1 MVRILRIVVL
11 LSIITLSMTAVS
23 IVGAGLLG
31 IIITPNYDYYQAAAQ
46 QQLGNRT
53 TTMAGN
59 QTMLVNQTTVMIE
72 NQTVME
78 NPDFDARLTGA
89 SEVPPVQ
96 TNASGLADLDV
107 EIEDGQQRVI
117 DYHLYINNIDRV
129 TQAHIRQGNSSEN
142 GPIIVP
148 LFNASAPTGPVT
160 GQIAEGHIT
169 PANFV
174 GPLLGKQLDDL
185 IALIQNGTTYVNV
198 HTEQNPQGE
207 IRGTVLLDDSAFEG
221 EEDDFEDDDEGEGE
235 EEEEEEEDD
244 NG

>member
-1 MVRILRIVVL
+1 MAKILRVVAL
-11 LSIITLSMTAVS
+11 ASIIAFSIAAA
-23 IVGAGLLG
+23 IVGGILG
-31 IIITPNYDYYQAAAQ
+31 IIIAPTHNNQATAQ
-46 QQLGNRT
+46 
-53 TTMAGN
+53 MMGN
-59 QTMLVNQTTVMIE
+59 QTTLMIE

-117 DYHLYINNIDRV
+117 DYHLYVNNIDRI
-129 TQAHIRQGNSSEN
+129 TQAHIHQGNSSEN

-148 LFNASAPTGPVT
+148 LFNASTPTRHVN
-160 GQIAEGHIT
+160 GQLAEGHIT
-169 PANFV
+169 PANFT
-174 GPLLGKQLDDL
+174 GPLQGKQLDDL
-185 IALIQNGTTYVNV
+185 IALMQNETTYVNV

-235 EEEEEEEDD
+235 EEEEENEDEND

>member
-1 MVRILRIVVL
+1 MAKILRVVAL
-11 LSIITLSMTAVS
+11 ASIIAFS
-23 IVGAGLLG
+23 IAAAIIGGILG
-31 IIITPNYDYYQAAAQ
+31 IIIAPTHNNQATAQ
-46 QQLGNRT
+46 
-53 TTMAGN
+53 M
-59 QTMLVNQTTVMIE
+59 
-72 NQTVME
+72 ME

-96 TNASGLADLDV
+96 TNASGFADLDV

-129 TQAHIRQGNSSEN
+129 TQAQIHQGNSSEN

-148 LFNASAPTGPVT
+148 LFNASSTPTGPVT
-160 GQIAEGHIT
+160 GQLADGHIT

-174 GPLLGKQLDDL
+174 GPLQGEQLDDL
-185 IALIQNGTTYVNV
+185 IALMQNETAYVNV

-207 IRGTVLLDDSAFEG
+207 IRGAVLLDDSAFEG
-221 EEDDFEDDDEGEGE
+221 EEDDFEDEDEGEGE
-235 EEEEEEEDD
+235 EDDFEDD

>member
-1 MVRILRIVVL
+1 MAKILTVVAL
-11 LSIITLSMTAVS
+11 ASIIAFSIAAA
-23 IVGAGLLG
+23 IVGGILG
-31 IIITPNYDYYQAAAQ
+31 IIIASTYNNQATAQ
-46 QQLGNRT
+46 
-53 TTMAGN
+53 M
-59 QTMLVNQTTVMIE
+59 
-72 NQTVME
+72 ME

-129 TQAHIRQGNSSEN
+129 TQAHIHQGNSSEN
-142 GPIIVP
+142 GHIIVP
-148 LFNASAPTGPVT
+148 LFNASSPTGPLT
-160 GQIAEGHIT
+160 GQLAEGHIT

-174 GPLLGKQLDDL
+174 GPLQGKQLDDL
-185 IALIQNGTTYVNV
+185 IALMQNETAYVNV

-235 EEEEEEEDD
+235 EDDFEDD

>member
-1 MVRILRIVVL
+1 LAKILRVVAL
-11 LSIITLSMTAVS
+11 VSIISLSMTSAS
-23 IVGAGLLG
+23 IVGGGILG
-31 IIITPNYDYYQAAAQ
+31 INIGPPTQNNYQASAQ
-46 QQLGNRT
+46 QV
-53 TTMAGN
+53 GN
-59 QTMLVNQTTVMIE
+59 QTTMMME

-96 TNASGLADLDV
+96 TNASGFADLDV
-107 EIEDGQQRVI
+107 EMEGGQRVV
-117 DYHLYINNIDRV
+117 DYHLYVSNIDRV
-129 TQAHIRQGNSSEN
+129 TQAHIHQGNGSEN

-148 LFNASAPTGPVT
+148 LFNTSTPTGPVT
-160 GQIAEGHIT
+160 GQLAEGHIT

-174 GPLLGKQLDDL
+174 GPIQGKQLDEL
-185 IALIQNGTTYVNV
+185 IALMQNGTAYVNV

-235 EEEEEEEDD
+235 EDDDEDD

>member
-1 MVRILRIVVL
+1 MAKILRVVAL
-11 LSIITLSMTAVS
+11 ASIIAFSIAAA
-23 IVGAGLLG
+23 IVGGILG
-31 IIITPNYDYYQAAAQ
+31 IIIASTYNNQATAQ
-46 QQLGNRT
+46 
-53 TTMAGN
+53 M
-59 QTMLVNQTTVMIE
+59 ME

-96 TNASGLADLDV
+96 TNASGFADLDV
-107 EIEDGQQRVI
+107 EMEEGQRVI
-117 DYHLYINNIDRV
+117 DYHLYVSNIDRV
-129 TQAHIRQGNSSEN
+129 TQAHIHQGNSSEN

-148 LFNASAPTGPVT
+148 LFNASSPTGPLT
-160 GQIAEGHIT
+160 GQLAEGHIT

-174 GPLLGKQLDDL
+174 GPLQGKQLDDL
-185 IALIQNGTTYVNV
+185 IALMQNETAYVNV

-235 EEEEEEEDD
+235 EEEEENEDEND

>member
-1 MVRILRIVVL
+1 MVKILRVVAL
-11 LSIITLSMTAVS
+11 ASIIAFSIAAA
-23 IVGAGLLG
+23 IVGGILG
-31 IIITPNYDYYQAAAQ
+31 IIIAPTHNNQATAQ
-46 QQLGNRT
+46 MT
-53 TTMAGN
+53 
-59 QTMLVNQTTVMIE
+59 
-72 NQTVME
+72 E

-107 EIEDGQQRVI
+107 EMEEGQRVI
-117 DYHLYINNIDRV
+117 DYHLYVNNIDRI
-129 TQAHIRQGNSSEN
+129 TQAHIHQGNSSEN

-148 LFNASAPTGPVT
+148 LFNASTPTRHVN
-160 GQIAEGHIT
+160 GQLAEGHIT
-169 PANFV
+169 PANFT
-174 GPLLGKQLDDL
+174 GPLQGKQLDDL
-185 IALIQNGTTYVNV
+185 IALMQNETTYVNV

-235 EEEEEEEDD
+235 EEEENEDEND

>member
-1 MVRILRIVVL
+1 MAKILRVVAL
-11 LSIITLSMTAVS
+11 VSIIAFSIAAA
-23 IVGAGLLG
+23 IVGGILG
-31 IIITPNYDYYQAAAQ
+31 IIIAPTHNNQATAQ
-46 QQLGNRT
+46 MMG
-53 TTMAGN
+53 
-59 QTMLVNQTTVMIE
+59 NQTTVMMIE
-72 NQTVME
+72 NQTMME

-96 TNASGLADLDV
+96 TNASGFADIDV
-107 EIEDGQQRVI
+107 EMEDGQQRVI

-129 TQAHIRQGNSSEN
+129 TQAHIHQGNSSEN

-148 LFNASAPTGPVT
+148 LFNASTPTRHVN
-160 GQIAEGHIT
+160 GQLAEGHIT
-169 PANFV
+169 PANFT
-174 GPLLGKQLDDL
+174 GPLQGKQLDDL
-185 IALIQNGTTYVNV
+185 IALMKNEKTYVNV

-235 EEEEEEEDD
+235 EEEEENEDEND